1 MRRWVVDWRR
11 AALVAAALLFAGGL
25 VWLRLSRADLRPEAV
40 RDLLAGVQARA
51 GGLPIAQAALV
62 SLLALV
68 LVVPAIPATLFQV
81 GSGLAFGPIWG
92 LVYALLADVLGAAAG
107 FALARRWGPRLLV
120 RWLQPATV
128 DHIGRLANR
137 LTWKGVVLLRLLP
150 GPAYPLV
157 SFAAGLSR
165 LSFRGYLAAS
175 FVGVLP
181 SLALLALAGDVATS
195 SPLVGIAIVL
205 ALVASLALVGRMLR
219 RPS

>member
-1 MRRWVVDWRR
+1 MRRLAVDWRR
-11 AALVAAALLFAGGL
+11 VVLVAAALLFAGGL

-40 RDLLAGVQARA
+40 RDLLASVQARA

-120 RWLQPATV
+120 RWLKPGTV
-128 DHIGRLANR
+128 EQIGRLSNR

-165 LSFRGYLAAS
+165 LSFRRYLAAS
-175 FVGVLP
+175 FAGVLP
-181 SLALLALAGDVATS
+181 SLALLALAGDVAAS
-195 SPLVGIAIVL
+195 SPLVAIAIVL
-205 ALVASLALVGRMLR
+205 ALVASLTLAARMLK
-219 RPS
+219 RPQ